1 MKYHFTRHL
10 KKRLL
15 TRSIEE
21 SDIDACLANYHSD
34 YPCKGKKNCHYY
46 VGDIKG
52 RNLKV
57 LVDNNKKAIVTA
69 FWIDS

>member
-1 MKYHFTRHL
+1 MKYQFTKHL

-15 TRSIEE
+15 MRNIEE
-21 SDIDACLANYHSD
+21 SDISVCIDSYHSD

-57 LVDNNKKAIVTA
+57 LVDNSKKAIVTA
-69 FWIDS
+69 FWLDS

>member
-1 MKYHFTRHL
+1 MSETALVLIDFQ
-10 KKRLL
+10 
-15 TRSIEE
+15 EE
-21 SDIDACLANYHSD
+21 RTN
-34 YPCKGKKNCHYY
+34 PNGEYY